1 MKCLICSSKNHKV
14 IWNDK
19 IRESAKK
26 FTKNKFKILQCEYC
40 DLVSLK
46 KKYKYLEN
54 SALVRS
60 LFNKSNSYKDFINF
74 HKPREEKKLNSIIKV
89 INFKSKNVL
98 ESNCGTGIILEKI
111 KKKANITA
119 GLDDKF
125 YKKFF
130 DKSDHIFFEDV
141 LDIIKS
147 KKKFD
152 LILSLSEI
160 EHKFEPIKFL
170 ESLKKIL
177 AKNGSI
183 VIRVPN
189 FDNIY
194 AHLLGKYFYR
204 YDFRKSHNYYFSHRN
219 FQLLL
224 KKLNL
229 KIVKYFGYNEYPPN
243 HLLKFVKTRKR
254 VYGANSL
261 NFFNTNE
268 EKIINKNIE
277 KSLKS
282 TSLIYIVK
290 KK

>member
-1 MKCLICSSKNHKV
+1 MLEKL
-14 IWNDK
+14 
-19 IRESAKK
+19 
-26 FTKNKFKILQCEYC
+26 KNK
-40 DLVSLK
+40 
-46 KKYKYLEN
+46 
-54 SALVRS
+54 A
-60 LFNKSNSYKDFINF
+60 
-74 HKPREEKKLNSIIKV
+74 KL
-89 INFKSKNVL
+89 
-98 ESNCGTGIILEKI
+98 
-111 KKKANITA
+111 TA
-119 GLDDKF
+119 GLDNKF

-130 DKSDHIFFEDV
+130 LQSNHIFYKNLSE
-141 LDIIKS
+141 IIGS

-152 LILSLSEI
+152 IILSLSEL

-177 AKNGSI
+177 AKNGLI